1 MVSYISA
8 NQKNGFVLRLQE
20 KERNRFQEYAEMLVS
35 QEAIERA
42 SQFKGARQHARIIR
56 GACCVELQEVSPRPG
71 RTTVALGLCAFLGLV
86 RRRGWP

>member
-1 MVSYISA
+1 M
-8 NQKNGFVLRLQE
+8 LRLQE

-56 GACCVELQEVSPRPG
+56 GAPAPAPL
-71 RTTVALGLCAFLGLV
+71 
-86 RRRGWP
+86 

>member
-1 MVSYISA
+1 MVPSVIFYNQLILLVKIMVSYISA
-8 NQKNGFVLRLQE
+8 NQKNGFVLRHQE

-56 GACCVELQEVSPRPG
+56 GAPAPAPL
-71 RTTVALGLCAFLGLV
+71 
-86 RRRGWP
+86 